1 MLLKGYTTLTDNP
14 HTKIL
19 NLRLGEI
26 TLGWV
31 DPETMEAETVKN
43 LVDMVEVR
51 FCIRAGDEDFININK
66 HTRNIAKDLVN
77 HPMKVQ
83 PAFLKPKGILIHSK
97 RPNKVI
103 TTVLGKSPLDI
114 WT

>member
-1 MLLKGYTTLTDNP
+1 MLLKGNTTITDNP

-43 LVDMVEVR
+43 LVDMVEVQR
-51 FCIRAGDEDFININK
+51 GQTK
-66 HTRNIAKDLVN
+66 L
-77 HPMKVQ
+77 
-83 PAFLKPKGILIHSK
+83 
-97 RPNKVI
+97 
-103 TTVLGKSPLDI
+103 SPLSWENLP
-114 WT
+114 WTYGLDSSPWLNPTS